1 MAPAAR
7 PHGHL
12 STLPAPSHSQGH
24 MTARESSLL
33 APGEH
38 LETITSTPIDCCLLL
53 RHRVG
58 QPSPRQSSG
67 PLRTLPLSSWA
78 PLSVCVA
85 RPQPSRTRGPNVP
98 RGRSGSWG
106 KSLTLRARWPGSRPG
121 FCSVTLGKSLRCSV
135 SPSGVTAGMKPAPV
149 LEQRLAS
156 VSGLTETALN
166 SLGQRQIL
174 IWFRQSLLPRK

>member
-1 MAPAAR
+1 MAPAAK

-33 APGEH
+33 APGGH

-53 RHRVG
+53 RHCVG

-78 PLSVCVA
+78 PLSVRVA
-85 RPQPSRTRGPNVP
+85 WPHPSRTRGPNVL
-98 RGRSGSWG
+98 RGRSGLWG
-106 KSLTLRARWPGSRPG
+106 KSLTLRARWPGFTSWLLLCDLEQVTSLLSFPIRSHGEDETSSCLGAAPG
-121 FCSVTLGKSLRCSV
+121 FCIRPNRDG
-135 SPSGVTAGMKPAPV
+135 
-149 LEQRLAS
+149 
-156 VSGLTETALN
+156 
-166 SLGQRQIL
+166 I
-174 IWFRQSLLPRK
+174 